1 MDWNNVTL
9 QQYAPNN
16 LVLNRARALFFGR
29 RWKETAS
36 DGTVLWGTCQSTG
49 ARVYEALVLLDG
61 SAYRC
66 TCKSRHQ
73 PCQHVISLLLF
84 FIRKNDQITPADHR
98 PSWVQQALREPAAPA
113 VPPPPTR
120 QRLEQRIP
128 LMEQG
133 VEALDQWLK
142 DVTRQGLSTLEGQG
156 AAFWERPAARMVDAK
171 LGGVARRIRGFADLV
186 GAPDWHNRLLE
197 ELAELYLFVQS
208 FRQLQGLPRPL
219 QDDLLSYGGVNFKK
233 EEVLEAP
240 GVTDNWLV
248 VGLVEGEE
256 ENLRYRRTWLMGE
269 RSQRFALL
277 LDFAFGNNRFEGNWV
292 LGSALQGELVFY
304 PGAYPLR
311 ALVKKVRPYRN
322 PFDGLLATPNAEA
335 LLENYAQAL
344 SEQPWI
350 GNFPVLLEQVQIIPT
365 PGGLA
370 LIDAQNATLPVE
382 TAAEHQWVAL
392 SVAGAAPLPLFGE
405 WAGAAFRPLSA
416 FEGGRVIQLQQRPPT
431 AFEEE
436 F

>member
-29 RWKETAS
+29 RWQETAS
-36 DGTVLWGTCQSTG
+36 DGKVLWGICQSTG
-49 ARVYEALVLLDG
+49 TRVYEVVVALDG
-61 SAYRC
+61 SSYRC

-84 FIRKNDQITPADHR
+84 FIRKNEQITPATGPPD
-98 PSWVQQALREPAAPA
+98 WVVQALRAPAARASAPLP
-113 VPPPPTR
+113 VR

-133 VEALDQWLK
+133 VEELDQWLK
-142 DVTRQGLSTLEGQG
+142 DVVRQGLSTVEGQG

-186 GAPDWHNRLLE
+186 GGPDWHNRLLG

-208 FRQLQGLPRPL
+208 FRQLRGLPGPL

-233 EEVLEAP
+233 EEVLDGP

-248 VGLVEGEE
+248 VGLTEGEE
-256 ENLRYRRTWLMGE
+256 ENLRYRRTWLIGE

-277 LDFAFGNNRFEGNWV
+277 LDFAFGNSRFEGNWV

-322 PFDGLLATPNAEA
+322 PFEQLAATPHAEA

-344 SEQPWI
+344 AKQPWI
-350 GNFPVLLEQVQIIPT
+350 RNFPVLLEDVQIVPT
-365 PGGLA
+365 SSGLS
-370 LIDAQNATLPVE
+370 LIDAQSATLPVE
-382 TAAEHQWVAL
+382 ASEAHQWIAL
-392 SVAGAAPLPLFGE
+392 AVAGAAPLPLFGE
-405 WAGAAFRPLSA
+405 WAGAGFRPLSA
-416 FEGGRVIQLQQRPPT
+416 FEGGRVIQLQQQPPIELD
-431 AFEEE
+431 EEL
-436 F
+436 